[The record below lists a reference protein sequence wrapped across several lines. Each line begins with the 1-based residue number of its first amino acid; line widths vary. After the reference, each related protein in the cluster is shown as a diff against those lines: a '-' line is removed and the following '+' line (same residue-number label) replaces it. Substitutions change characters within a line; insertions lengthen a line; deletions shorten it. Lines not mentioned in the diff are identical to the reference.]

1 MQLGIIKKVTPF
13 SPPSSSF
20 SVALLRFVA
29 LFSREKGKEEE
40 KEEEEEE
47 AIRKAIR
54 LPLIDSYLD
63 RNQPGQA

>member
-13 SPPSSSF
+13 SPPSASF

-40 KEEEEEE
+40 KEEEEE

>member
-29 LFSREKGKEEE
+29 LFSRGKGKEEE